1 MIRKL
6 TQSYIFALSC
16 LVFLIGSAQAQLN
29 LSDGTASGQWYNPAR
44 DGEGFY
50 VEIIDTG
57 GNLQISVAMY
67 SYDEAGNQL
76 WLIGNV
82 PIEDGDLGAK
92 VPVYLVEGPV
102 WGPMYDPADR
112 TGLDESFGSIYV
124 YFPSCDVALFDLRSK
139 DPVLES
145 GIYPLR
151 RLTDLVG
158 VDCTDPPPAP
168 GEMVT
173 PGQWTG
179 EGICFFVNT
188 EDREGAEPGTDIED
202 SDLCNG
208 FSVDADIA
216 GVEVNLKGETGEA
229 CQATIQCQGTYGI
242 NLPGPD
248 SYGVVPC
255 ETYGYD
261 NPENASAVQILFN
274 SATESVVKV
283 VRFAG
288 PDGTLCIG
296 EGPATPAQ

>member
-6 TQSYIFALSC
+6 VLTCIHAACCLAL
-16 LVFLIGSAQAQLN
+16 LIGSAQAQLN
-29 LSDGTASGQWYNPAR
+29 LADGTASGQWYNPAR

-57 GNLQISVAMY
+57 GNLQIAVAMY

-76 WLIGNV
+76 WLVGNV
-82 PIEDGDLGAK
+82 AIADGDVGAR
-92 VPVYLVEGPV
+92 VPVFRVEGPV
-102 WGPMYDPADR
+102 WGTQYDPADR
-112 TGLDESFGSIYV
+112 QTTEFGAIYTH
-124 YFPSCDVALFDLRSK
+124 FPSCDVAMFDLRSN
-139 DPVLES
+139 DPTLES

-151 RLTDLVG
+151 RLTEIVG
-158 VDCTDPPPAP
+158 MDCMDPPPAP

-283 VRFAG
+283 AQFAG